1 MDKKTIA
8 TALAAGALLTGCSS
22 EADVASRNVS
32 TAADEFEIDRRIVFL
47 NVETGK
53 YEFLVEGRCSIHDDG
68 AAQLAVTCKTGE
80 DEYKKHYLGKA
91 QDFTYFAEQLEP
103 AEVDVYHY
111 RVIFKPE
118 AIVPDVDLRTSGDD

>member
-1 MDKKTIA
+1 MNHRIPATIA
-8 TALAAGALLTGCSS
+8 LSALALTGCSS
-22 EADVASRNVS
+22 DADVASRNIS
-32 TAADEFEIDRRIVFL
+32 TAADNFEIERRIVFL

-53 YEFLVEGRCSIHDDG
+53 YEFLVEGRCSIHDDKT
-68 AAQLAVTCKTGE
+68 AQLAVTCKTGE

-103 AEVDVYHY
+103 ADVDVYHY

-118 AIVPDVDLRTSGDD
+118 TIIPNPDLQTSG